1 MEENHRIVEQNSQR
15 TGEGLIKQQN
25 VTENFVLGEGEESQ
39 EENVRKEEQQENDM
53 GDTMDQREV
62 LQELLENPIETREDH
77 AGLVGMEESHQKKTF
92 EKKVILIGATTY
104 LDSGVRYFKNKPAI
118 VTEQRVYEQ
127 LLKTGLFV
135 CI

>member
-1 MEENHRIVEQNSQR
+1 MEENHRIIEQNSQR
-15 TGEGLIKQQN
+15 TGEALIKQRN

-62 LQELLENPIETREDH
+62 LQELLGNSIETREDY
-77 AGLVGMEESHQKKTF
+77 AGLVGMEESQQKKTF
-92 EKKVILIGATTY
+92 KKKVILIGATTY